1 MFKGWVKETS
11 KGFVARVDTPDMSYE
26 IHPMGEAKN
35 RAFLSRSAAEGL
47 AIGHAAHANAGRA
60 VFNSS
65 WVRV

>member
-1 MFKGWVKETS
+1 MFHGWVAETP
-11 KGFVARVDTPDMSYE
+11 KGYVAMVDGPDANYE